1 MFRGVNP
8 ISMDIKGR
16 IAMPARYRDRLLD
29 SSAGRL
35 VATIHLQAKCLLIYP
50 LPIWEEIERQI
61 QELPTLKPEIGRLQ
75 RLVLGYAS
83 DIELDSSGRML
94 LPSALRSHAQ
104 LDKKVVLVGQGKKLE
119 LWGENHWELERQS
132 GLGQVSDDP
141 LPEELFTISF

>member
-8 ISMDIKGR
+8 ISMDAKGR
-16 IAMPARYRDRLLD
+16 IAMPTRYRDRLLD

-35 VATIHLQAKCLLIYP
+35 VVTIHLQAKCLLIYP
-50 LPIWEEIERQI
+50 LPVWEEIEIQI
-61 QELPTLKPEIGRLQ
+61 QELPALKAEVGRLQ

-94 LPSALRSHAQ
+94 LPNALRSHAQ

-119 LWGENHWELERQS
+119 LWSEDLWNLERKS
-132 GLGQVSDDP
+132 GLGMVADDP
-141 LPEELFTISF
+141 IPEELFSISF